1 VTDLIWLSFAVGLTI
16 IGLIYVRV
24 LGDGNEERG
33 S

>member
-1 VTDLIWLSFAVGLTI
+1 VTDLIWLSFALGLI
-16 IGLIYVRV
+16 IVGLIYVRL